1 MEERRRF
8 VRMVER
14 RRFVRIPEDLPIS
27 YEVYPIIKTEKFL
40 TRNISQ
46 GGICFFVHKFI
57 PKDSTLKIKLTL
69 SKISFYFEA
78 IARLAWIKKVPHSER
93 YEIGVEFIN
102 ISKEAA
108 KHLIAYITDIVGR
121 K

>member
-1 MEERRRF
+1 MI
-8 VRMVER
+8 ER
-14 RRFVRIPEDLPIS
+14 RRFVRIPEDSAIS
-27 YEVYPIIKTEKFL
+27 YEVQPNTKIEEFL

-57 PKDSTLKIKLTL
+57 PKDSHLKIKLSL
-69 SKISFYFEA
+69 KKISFYFEA
-78 IARLAWIKKVPHSER
+78 LVRLVWIKKDAHSER

-102 ISKEAA
+102 IPKEATE
-108 KHLIAYITDIVGR
+108 HLIAYITDIVER